1 MLDEK
6 TYTEKEVEGIVNTM
20 RDRIETLEALDC
32 ARVIMIETKQYPRF
46 INRID
51 YIIKSIVGNQE
62 QQNKDDT
69 QIKEEVKKEEVIKK
83 RQLP

>member
-1 MLDEK
+1 LLDEK